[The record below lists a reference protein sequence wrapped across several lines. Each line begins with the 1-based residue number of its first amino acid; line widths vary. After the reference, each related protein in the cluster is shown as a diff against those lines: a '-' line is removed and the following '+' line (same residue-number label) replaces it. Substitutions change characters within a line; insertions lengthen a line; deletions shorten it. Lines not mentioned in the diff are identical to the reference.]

1 MGFVIYN
8 DSVSSSLTNY
18 ISPAYTNMYSALTKL
33 SSGFKINFAADGPA
47 DLVISEQLRS
57 QIASL
62 GQEIENSSALIG
74 KYNTASSSISEL
86 HTYLNDLRTLA
97 VGAANE
103 GGNSPDVQQ
112 VYADEANN
120 IVSYYNTAIDNAT
133 YNNVKLLDGSDGS
146 LANISKLDGID
157 LSSAET
163 AQAAIDKIDSTI
175 AEIDNV
181 QTDIGATQ
189 KNELQAHISSLEITR
204 QNLQAAESN
213 LYDTDFALEFST
225 FLSEQIKFQTGLAL
239 MSHLTLSSNSVL
251 GLINGN

>member
-1 MGFVIYN
+1 MSFVIYN
-8 DSVSSSLTNY
+8 DSISSSLTNY
-18 ISPAYTNMYSALTKL
+18 ISQAYTNMYSALTKL
-33 SSGFKINFAADGPA
+33 SSGYKINSAADGPA

-62 GQEIENSSALIG
+62 SQEIENSSALIG
-74 KYNTASSSISEL
+74 KYSTASSSISEL
-86 HTYLNDLRTLA
+86 RTYLNDLRSSA
-97 VGAANE
+97 VAAANE
-103 GGNSPDVQQ
+103 GGNNPDVQQ
-112 VYADEANN
+112 AYVDEANN

-133 YNNVKLLDGSDGS
+133 YNNVKLLDGSDGA
-146 LANISKLDGID
+146 LANVSKLDGID

-163 AQAAIDKIDSTI
+163 AQASIDKIDSAI
-175 AEIDNV
+175 SEVDNI

-189 KNELQAHISSLEITR
+189 QNELQAHISSLEITR

-225 FLSEQIKFQTGLAL
+225 FLAEQIKFKAGLSL
-239 MSHLTLSSNSVL
+239 MSHLALSSNAVL